1 MKEVKTPKKP
11 LAYYY
16 GIVLIVLIVFNLVV
30 TPILMEHQVKET
42 DYGTFMSMIEKK
54 NIGEVEVEDNQI
66 IFTDKDQKN
75 IYKTGLMNDP
85 NLTDRLY
92 ECGAVFAKDI
102 DKQMSPIIS
111 FLLTGVLPLI
121 LFIALGNY
129 MAKKLMEHAGGKI
142 RWLLEWEKA
151 MRRFMC
157 NPVRESVFQ
166 TLQEK
171 MRRKKTFQ
179 RSLIIFTIRR
189 SIPM

>member
-54 NIGEVEVEDNQI
+54 NIGEVEVNDNQI

-111 FLLTGVLPLI
+111 CLLTGVLPLI

-129 MAKKLMEHAGGKI
+129 MAKSDGRINNTKMHGESI
-142 RWLLEWEKA
+142 TQNN
-151 MRRFMC
+151 RR
-157 NPVRESVFQ
+157 
-166 TLQEK
+166 
-171 MRRKKTFQ
+171 
-179 RSLIIFTIRR
+179 TISRLYG
-189 SIPM
+189 MQMLG

>member
-30 TPILMEHQVKET
+30 TPILMKHQVKET

-54 NIGEVEVEDNQI
+54 NIGEVEVKDNQI

-102 DKQMSPIIS
+102 DKQM
-111 FLLTGVLPLI
+111 
-121 LFIALGNY
+121 
-129 MAKKLMEHAGGKI
+129 
-142 RWLLEWEKA
+142 
-151 MRRFMC
+151 
-157 NPVRESVFQ
+157 
-166 TLQEK
+166 
-171 MRRKKTFQ
+171 
-179 RSLIIFTIRR
+179 
-189 SIPM
+189 

>member
-54 NIGEVEVEDNQI
+54 NIGEVEVNDNQI

-85 NLTDRLY
+85 NLTDSPSIQVVSAITLSTRTGILISS
-92 ECGAVFAKDI
+92 CNGATA
-102 DKQMSPIIS
+102 
-111 FLLTGVLPLI
+111 T
-121 LFIALGNY
+121 
-129 MAKKLMEHAGGKI
+129 
-142 RWLLEWEKA
+142 
-151 MRRFMC
+151 
-157 NPVRESVFQ
+157 
-166 TLQEK
+166 
-171 MRRKKTFQ
+171 
-179 RSLIIFTIRR
+179 IF
-189 SIPM
+189 

>member
-75 IYKTGLMNDP
+75 IYNILKSVNINEIDDLEIEKLFDLLIVSSVSKKF
-85 NLTDRLY
+85 NL
-92 ECGAVFAKDI
+92 KDTSSLES
-102 DKQMSPIIS
+102 KKFVVKPF
-111 FLLTGVLPLI
+111 FLT
-121 LFIALGNY
+121 
-129 MAKKLMEHAGGKI
+129 
-142 RWLLEWEKA
+142 LL
-151 MRRFMC
+151 
-157 NPVRESVFQ
+157 S
-166 TLQEK
+166 
-171 MRRKKTFQ
+171 
-179 RSLIIFTIRR
+179 
-189 SIPM
+189 